1 MSSPVIRPLSK
12 ACLCDS
18 LPRQLTVPPRPAPSR
33 QGSVQKNPKIAK
45 GRLLSE
51 VHKLVESAKDD
62 LRAEFGLKDFEPLD
76 EDMANE
82 HLSEVILD
90 FGGVMK
96 ACEKRDCKHRYFVKA
111 TVRWIRTALKDM
123 GVYVHENPVATAAL
137 FIGASVLI
145 ANLLSGDA
153 LVLLALKA
161 IGFGPRGPIK
171 GSIAALI
178 QKAAGSIKMGSTFA
192 QLQSA
197 AMSGATIVELQNI
210 ATLAFAGL
218 GIIGGTNLLGAI
230 ALSLSQATD
239 FEPVEWRDWEAES
252 RVAYSAEIASKMSLL
267 WGSPKEEN
275 CVAYGYRE
283 YRARV
288 WYVPEGADPVE
299 VCLRTPAVIQGVGF
313 KTPLGC
319 VNESPKNGVI
329 GTWYVQSNE
338 TRCTPQWS
346 EFEDEVDVITIPWA
360 YLNID
365 VILCL
370 LTEGMYSIW
379 YVEGLMGLG
388 HQDDWNS
395 MCESTPARLDG
406 KAYSGPTYCEDK
418 GVLGIY
424 GIFDI
429 PDEKCECYCAAN

>member
-1 MSSPVIRPLSK
+1 MKISVVATLICATYAAKFTMPREDNTPRGLGSFLDKLGIK
-12 ACLCDS
+12 FDS
-18 LPRQLTVPPRPAPSR
+18 ELEALKEAGHAVTATLEKQA
-33 QGSVQKNPKIAK
+33 KIAK

-230 ALSLSQATD
+230 GLSLSQATD

-275 CVAYGYRE
+275 CVAYGYRILNISIQGE

-338 TRCTPQWS
+338 TRN
-346 EFEDEVDVITIPWA
+346 FA
-360 YLNID
+360 R
-365 VILCL
+365 
-370 LTEGMYSIW
+370 
-379 YVEGLMGLG
+379 LMGLG

-395 MCESTPARLDG
+395 MCESTPARLVG

>member
-1 MSSPVIRPLSK
+1 MKISVVATLICATYAAKFTIPGEDN
-12 ACLCDS
+12 A
-18 LPRQLTVPPRPAPSR
+18 PRGL
-33 QGSVQKNPKIAK
+33 GSFLDKLGIKIDPGLEALKEAGHEVTATLEKQAKIAK

-90 FGGVMK
+90 FGDVMK
-96 ACEKRDCKHRYFVKA
+96 ACEKHDCKHRYFVKA

-153 LVLLALKA
+153 LVLLVLKA

-197 AMSGATIVELQNI
+197 AMGGAAVGELQNI

-218 GIIGGTNLLGAI
+218 GIIGGTNLLGATR
-230 ALSLSQATD
+230 LSLSQATG

-283 YRARV
+283 YTFIGSHGEYRARV

-299 VCLRTPAVIQGVGF
+299 ACLRTPAVIQGVGF

-319 VNESPKNGVI
+319 VNEGPKNGVI
-329 GTWYVQSNE
+329 GTW
-338 TRCTPQWS
+338 
-346 EFEDEVDVITIPWA
+346 DVFNT
-360 YLNID
+360 
-365 VILCL
+365 
-370 LTEGMYSIW
+370 
-379 YVEGLMGLG
+379 VEGNFARLMGLG
-388 HQDDWNS
+388 LQDDWNS
-395 MCESTPARLDG
+395 MCESTPARLGG
-406 KAYSGPTYCEDK
+406 KAYNGPTYCEDK

-429 PDEKCECYCAAN
+429 PDKKCECYCAAN